1 LIEAPSEGSLCSLN
15 GCASGQGKAPFP
27 HTALIL
33 QIQAMIS
40 VKSLQRYPVKGLSAE
55 PLSSADL
62 EPGRTLAGDRK
73 YAVENGP
80 SGFDPAAPAWMPKVK
95 FLCWMKNP
103 KLARLK
109 NRYDD
114 ATGVLT
120 VEHEGGRVSGDLG
133 SAEGRALIEAFLSDF
148 MGEEQRGPLR
158 VLSAPDHSFS
168 DVAKKV
174 VSFINLASTDEIG
187 RALGAEV
194 DPIRFRG
201 NVHLDGLA
209 PWQEAVWIGKKFQIG
224 EARFKVVKTIQR
236 CLATHVDPERGV
248 RDFDVM
254 GTIRNAR
261 GDVDCGVY
269 AEVIAPGKIAVGD
282 ELQLI

>member
-1 LIEAPSEGSLCSLN
+1 
-15 GCASGQGKAPFP
+15 
-27 HTALIL
+27 
-33 QIQAMIS
+33 MIS

-55 PLSSADL
+55 ALSFADL
-62 EPGRTLAGDRK
+62 EAGRTLNGDRK
-73 YAVENGP
+73 FAVENGP

-103 KLARLK
+103 KLARLR

-114 ATGVLT
+114 ATGILT
-120 VEHEGGRVSGDLG
+120 IEHEGGRVSGDLN
-133 SAEGRALIEAFLSDF
+133 SAEGRALIEAFLSGF
-148 MGEEQRGPLR
+148 MGEERRGPLR
-158 VLSAPDHSFS
+158 LLSAADHSFS

-187 RALGAEV
+187 RALCAPV

-201 NVHLDGLA
+201 NVHVSGLA
-209 PWQEAVWIGKKFQIG
+209 PWAEATWIGKKFQIG
-224 EARFKVVKTIQR
+224 EARFKAVKTIQR

-248 RDFDVM
+248 RDLDVM

-261 GDVDCGVY
+261 GDVDCGIY

-282 ELQLI
+282 ELRLI